1 MASAKQ
7 DQDIVIQITR
17 NFEMMDVSLSKLE
30 KLAKTVCN
38 RFSGPGTPGTRYEV
52 SIAIV
57 DDAEIRELNSRFLN
71 HQTITDCLSFDL
83 SDDEKSKIESL
94 SRAEPRDRKSKIFD
108 LVVNGEMAVRQA
120 DLRGHSSEA
129 ELALYITHGLLHNL
143 GFDDHTS
150 DQARTMHD
158 TEDEILQQMG
168 YGFVYNRNVR
178 AQGHESTENP

>member
-17 NFEMMDVSLSKLE
+17 TFETTDISLSKLE
-30 KLAKTVCN
+30 KLAKAVCN
-38 RFSGPGTPGTRYEV
+38 RFASRGTAQARYEV

-57 DDAEIRELNSRFLN
+57 DDSEIRELNSRFLN

-83 SDDEKSKIESL
+83 SDDEKSKIEN
-94 SRAEPRDRKSKIFD
+94 RKSKIFD

-120 DLRGHSSEA
+120 GLRGHSSEA

-143 GFDDHTS
+143 GFDDQTS

-168 YGFVYNRNVR
+168 YGFVYNRNPR
-178 AQGHESTENP
+178 AQGHESTEDP

>member
-1 MASAKQ
+1 
-7 DQDIVIQITR
+7 
-17 NFEMMDVSLSKLE
+17 MDVSLSKLE
-30 KLAKTVCN
+30 ELAKTVCN
-38 RFSGPGTPGTRYEV
+38 RFAGLGTAQARYEV

-57 DDAEIRELNSRFLN
+57 DDSEIRQLNAQFLN
-71 HQTITDCLSFDL
+71 HKATTDCLSFDL
-83 SDDEKSKIESL
+83 SDDEESEITDQKSKTFELI
-94 SRAEPRDRKSKIFD
+94 
-108 LVVNGEMAVRQA
+108 VNGEMAVRQA

-143 GFDDHTS
+143 GFDDQTS

-168 YGFVYNRNVR
+168 YGFVYNKDVR

>member
-17 NFEMMDVSLSKLE
+17 NFETTDVSLSKLE
-30 KLAKTVCN
+30 KLAKAVCN
-38 RFSGPGTPGTRYEV
+38 RFASRGTAQARYEV

-57 DDAEIRELNSRFLN
+57 DDNEIRELNSRFLN

-83 SDDEKSKIESL
+83 SDDEKSKI
-94 SRAEPRDRKSKIFD
+94 FD

-120 DLRGHSSEA
+120 GLRGHSSEA

-143 GFDDHTS
+143 GFDDLTP

-158 TEDEILQQMG
+158 TEDEILQQLG
-168 YGFVYNRNVR
+168 YGFVYNKNVR
-178 AQGHESTENP
+178 AQEHESTENP

>member
-7 DQDIVIQITR
+7 DRDIVIQIAM
-17 NFEMMDVSLSKLE
+17 NFNKIDVSLPKLE
-30 KLAKTVCN
+30 SLAKTVCN
-38 RFSGPGTPGTRYEV
+38 RFAAPRTLDTRYEV

-71 HQTITDCLSFDL
+71 HQTTTDCLSFDL
-83 SDDEKSKIESL
+83 SDDKKSKIEN
-94 SRAEPRDRKSKIFD
+94 RKSKIFD

-143 GFDDHTS
+143 GFDDQTS

-168 YGFVYNRNVR
+168 YGFVYNKDVR
-178 AQGHESTENP
+178 A

>member
-7 DQDIVIQITR
+7 DQDIVIQITS
-17 NFEMMDVSLSKLE
+17 NFETMDVSLSKLE

-38 RFSGPGTPGTRYEV
+38 RFAGPGTPGTRYEV
-52 SIAIV
+52 NIAIV
-57 DDAEIRELNSRFLN
+57 DDSEIRQLNAQFLN
-71 HQTITDCLSFDL
+71 HKTTTDCLSFDL
-83 SDDEKSKIESL
+83 SDDEESEITNQKL
-94 SRAEPRDRKSKIFD
+94 KIFE
-108 LVVNGEMAVRQA
+108 LIVNGEMAVRQA

-143 GFDDHTS
+143 GFDDQTS

>member
-17 NFEMMDVSLSKLE
+17 NFETMDVSLSKLE
-30 KLAKTVCN
+30 KLAKTVCS
-38 RFSGPGTPGTRYEV
+38 RFAGPGTPGTRYEV

-83 SDDEKSKIESL
+83 SDDEKT
-94 SRAEPRDRKSKIFD
+94 KIFD

-143 GFDDHTS
+143 GFDDRTS

-168 YGFVYNRNVR
+168 YGFVYNRNLR
-178 AQGHESTENP
+178 AQGYEKTENP

>member
-17 NFEMMDVSLSKLE
+17 NVETINVSLSKLE
-30 KLAKTVCN
+30 SLAKTVCK
-38 RFSGPGTPGTRYEV
+38 RFTGPGAPDTRYEV

-57 DDAEIRELNSRFLN
+57 DDAEIQELNTQFLD
-71 HQTITDCLSFDL
+71 HKTTTDCLSFDL
-83 SDDEKSKIESL
+83 SDDEE
-94 SRAEPRDRKSKIFD
+94 SKIFD
-108 LVVNGEMAVRQA
+108 LIVNGEMAVRQA

-143 GFDDHTS
+143 GFDDSTP

-178 AQGHESTENP
+178 AQGHENTENP

>member
-1 MASAKQ
+1 
-7 DQDIVIQITR
+7 
-17 NFEMMDVSLSKLE
+17 MDVSMSKLE
-30 KLAKTVCN
+30 ELAKTVCN
-38 RFSGPGTPGTRYEV
+38 RFAGLGTAQARYEV

-57 DDAEIRELNSRFLN
+57 DDSEIRQLNAQFLN
-71 HQTITDCLSFDL
+71 HKATTDCLSFDL
-83 SDDEKSKIESL
+83 SDDEESEITDQKSKTFELI
-94 SRAEPRDRKSKIFD
+94 
-108 LVVNGEMAVRQA
+108 VNGEMAVRQA

-143 GFDDHTS
+143 GFDDQTS

-168 YGFVYNRNVR
+168 YGFVYNKDVR